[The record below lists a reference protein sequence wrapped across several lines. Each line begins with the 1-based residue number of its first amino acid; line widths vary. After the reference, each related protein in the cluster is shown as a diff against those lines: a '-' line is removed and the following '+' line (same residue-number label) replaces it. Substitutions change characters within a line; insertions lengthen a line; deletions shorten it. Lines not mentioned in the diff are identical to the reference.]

1 MIFIRRVEGGKNDN
15 NRFEMAFKDVP
26 NDKWSSFSD
35 ANELPEKLY
44 DDEDPINQN
53 NKDDDDDDFD
63 SLNHAVILSM
73 SLLYYILPILL
84 TLFFTMIYV

>member
-53 NKDDDDDDFD
+53 NKDDDDDFD